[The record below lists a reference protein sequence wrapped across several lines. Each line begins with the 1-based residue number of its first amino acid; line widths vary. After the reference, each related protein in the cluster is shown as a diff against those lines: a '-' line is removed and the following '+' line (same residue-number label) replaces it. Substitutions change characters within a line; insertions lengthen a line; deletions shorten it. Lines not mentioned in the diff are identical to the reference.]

1 MELEE
6 LRYRWMLYKSKL
18 QEAGDLRGLL
28 KHKVQRKKIFSF
40 YIKLYVYFLF
50 RFLYLD
56 FYNNYYLSFPQ
67 EPVCTYFSLHFFSYI
82 TFICLCHETK
92 CF

>member
-1 MELEE
+1 MAGQQSKAAEEDMELEE

-40 YIKLYVYFLF
+40 YIKLYVYFFYFFVF
-50 RFLYLD
+50 RFL
-56 FYNNYYLSFPQ
+56 
-67 EPVCTYFSLHFFSYI
+67 
-82 TFICLCHETK
+82 
-92 CF
+92 